1 MNELVRKA
9 FSAYKKL
16 QKLDESDFAA
26 QVEYQKMI
34 FMYLLEMTEEQLNEY
49 SLKCDEFLEK
59 NNK

>member
-9 FSAYKKL
+9 FNAYKKL